1 MTPIL
6 RLIACSAVCLSFQV
20 PALAQPTQQ
29 AQQVSADDVALAR
42 KAVERLSA
50 DDADGAVELL
60 EPIRDRDDAPPQLEA
75 LLGASYLEAG
85 RPEDALAILG
95 PLADDDDADPAV
107 LYNAGRAALAAGES
121 ERGEEYLRRS
131 VALQPGTPAAREL
144 GLRRGQQGHL
154 RAAYRLLRPW
164 TLAHPEDK
172 EARMAAALAAVRL
185 ERTDEARELLD
196 GLPADEPQARLL
208 RSQLRLEEKDP
219 RGALTILSP
228 VLESPPESSSEGMDA
243 GMEMDVRKTLAQ
255 AHLEIDQPKQAVE
268 LLDGRTEGDPAAT
281 LLLAKAEGKAGDTDA
296 AIALLEPLASR
307 LLAVAVQT
315 DGKIGNQTLGTDF
328 ALEYG
333 RLLLDAGRQEEAL
346 PYFEMVTRVKPETSE
361 AWQLLADTF
370 EATDQPDKAAVTR
383 QRAAAAAKT
392 TADLADREGQD
403 PTARQMQHAQALAAE
418 GKLDE
423 ALKIA
428 RAERGFAP
436 EDIRPLLMESRVLL
450 LDGRKDEALEVADQA
465 VQDYP
470 DHPDAYY
477 QRGTVLLGM
486 QQLDRAEQDLRH
498 VLELAPEH
506 VPAMNDLAVLLIVR
520 DRRDEARTLLQKVL
534 EIKPDDPQAKQTLE
548 QLQSGG

>member
-6 RLIACSAVCLSFQV
+6 RLIACSAVCLLLQV
-20 PALAQPTQQ
+20 PALAQET
-29 AQQVSADDVALAR
+29 SADDVALAR
-42 KAVERLSA
+42 QAVERLSA

-60 EPIRDRDDAPPQLEA
+60 EPIRDRADAPPQLEA

-85 RPEDALAILG
+85 RPEDALAVLG
-95 PLADDDDADPAV
+95 PLADADDADPAV
-107 LYNAGRAALAAGES
+107 LYNAGRAALAAGET

-164 TLAHPEDK
+164 TLAHPEDQ

-185 ERTDEARELLD
+185 ERTDDARELLD
-196 GLPADEPQARLL
+196 GLPADEPEARLL
-208 RSQLRLEEKDP
+208 RSQLRLQEKDP

-228 VLESPPESSSEGMDA
+228 VLANPPEGLDA
-243 GMEMDVRKTLAQ
+243 GMEMDVRKTLAE
-255 AHLEIDQPKQAVE
+255 AHLELDEPRQAAE

-281 LLLAKAEGKAGDTDA
+281 LLLARADRATGDTDA

-315 DGKIGNQTLGTDF
+315 EGKIGNETLGTDF

-346 PYFEMVTRVKPETSE
+346 PYFEMVTRVKPETKE
-361 AWQLLADTF
+361 AWQLLAETF
-370 EATDQPDKAAVTR
+370 EATDQPEKAAVTR
-383 QRAAAAAKT
+383 QRAAAAEQKIA
-392 TADLADREGQD
+392 AAGDDRAGDD
-403 PTARQMQHAQALAAE
+403 PTGRQMQHAQALAAD

-436 EDIRPLLMESRVLL
+436 EDIRPLLMESRILL
-450 LDGRKDEALEVADQA
+450 LDGRKDEALQVAEQA
-465 VQDYP
+465 VRDYP

-486 QQLDRAEQDLRH
+486 QQLDRAEKDLRH
-498 VLELAPEH
+498 ALELSPKH
-506 VPAMNDLAVLLIVR
+506 VPAMNDLAVLLIVK
-520 DRRDEARTLLQKVL
+520 DRRDEARALLRKVL
-534 EIKPDDPQAKQTLE
+534 EIKPDDSRAKQTLE
-548 QLQSGG
+548 QLQAAG